1 MVVILITLP
10 IHYFQGRWHVRRL
23 LEGKRRGKEQERIT
37 KKRRGQKKRAKEQA
51 AQKERKRIERER
63 VNQEKEKKRKNWKE
77 KFITPADDLISRW
90 KWKWR
95 IFHFWYCKWVC
106 WPDDF
111 TDTTPDV
118 NHQLEKTITEIKS
131 VSPHQ
136 ALTIAQLRR
145 TLATLQSRWTC
156 SCTYNAIT
164 VSTTP
169 NAANFHITSPEVLRI
184 NTSQSRPVTR
194 RTTGGKCPRRSLPLQ
209 TVVSS
214 DHDVKEVCASCTRL
228 QRRVREP
235 EDQLKSLQSQSIFNI
250 LSRYGIL

>member
-1 MVVILITLP
+1 MTC
-10 IHYFQGRWHVRRL
+10 QKASGGKKKG
-23 LEGKRRGKEQERIT
+23 EGARENNKE
-37 KKRRGQKKRAKEQA
+37 KKRAKEEGKRTSGTKGA
-51 AQKERKRIERER
+51 KAYWKGKSKPRKR
-63 VNQEKEKKRKNWKE
+63 KEKKRKNWKE

-145 TLATLQSRWTC
+145 TLATLQRSPDEP
-156 SCTYNAIT
+156 AVAPIT
-164 VSTTP
+164 PSQFQP
-169 NAANFHITSPEVLRI
+169 LPMLQTS
-184 NTSQSRPVTR
+184 TSQVQ
-194 RTTGGKCPRRSLPLQ
+194 RSWGSILHNL
-209 TVVSS
+209 
-214 DHDVKEVCASCTRL
+214 
-228 QRRVREP
+228 
-235 EDQLKSLQSQSIFNI
+235 DQ
-250 LSRYGIL
+250 

>member
-1 MVVILITLP
+1 MTC
-10 IHYFQGRWHVRRL
+10 QKASGGKKKG
-23 LEGKRRGKEQERIT
+23 EGARENNKE
-37 KKRRGQKKRAKEQA
+37 KKRAKEEGKRTSGTKGA
-51 AQKERKRIERER
+51 KAYWKGKSKPRKR
-63 VNQEKEKKRKNWKE
+63 KEKKRKNWKE

-184 NTSQSRPVTR
+184 NTSQPRPVTR

>member
-1 MVVILITLP
+1 MTC
-10 IHYFQGRWHVRRL
+10 QKASGGKKKG
-23 LEGKRRGKEQERIT
+23 EGARENNKE
-37 KKRRGQKKRAKEQA
+37 KKRAKEQA

-145 TLATLQSRWTC
+145 TLATLQRSPDEP
-156 SCTYNAIT
+156 AVAPIT
-164 VSTTP
+164 PSQFQP
-169 NAANFHITSPEVLRI
+169 LPMLQTS
-184 NTSQSRPVTR
+184 TSQVQ
-194 RTTGGKCPRRSLPLQ
+194 RSWGSILHNL
-209 TVVSS
+209 
-214 DHDVKEVCASCTRL
+214 
-228 QRRVREP
+228 
-235 EDQLKSLQSQSIFNI
+235 DQ
-250 LSRYGIL
+250 